1 MDSTSFQNRFFYN
14 WWRSIDRKIFITTI
28 FLILV
33 GCIVSFGATPSIAIK
48 YGLEP
53 YYFVKKQF
61 IFAPLAF
68 FFIFFISLFSR
79 VGIKRIFLFIFL
91 ISIFF
96 IFYSY
101 FIGIESKGSIRWV
114 YFFGYSFQ
122 PSEFLKV
129 SFIIICAWIFSSKN
143 QLKVINNQIFSF
155 ILYLFVSGLILY
167 QPDFSM
173 FIIISSVYF
182 GQLFINGLKWKWVI
196 ACSFFFS
203 FVFFVTYFLLSNVK
217 IRIDNF
223 FDPSTGDNYQ
233 ISKSLQAIKEG
244 GLFGKGT
251 GMGTVKD
258 NLPDAHTDFIFSV
271 IAEEFGLISCL
282 FVIIFFIYLIFKIYK
297 RVKNEKYLFVILSVS
312 GLVIQLGSQIFV
324 NIGSTI
330 GLIPTTGTTL
340 PFISY
345 GGSSMISMA
354 LNIGVILALTKVN
367 YKDNIASNEKEF

>member
-1 MDSTSFQNRFFYN
+1 MQNEQLNIFFYN

-28 FLILV
+28 ILILI
-33 GCIVSFGATPSIAIK
+33 GCLISFGATPSIAIK

-53 YYFVKKQF
+53 YYFVKKHL
-61 IFAPLAF
+61 IFTPVAF
-68 FFIFFISLFSR
+68 FFIFFTSLFSK
-79 VGIKRIFLFIFL
+79 VGIKRFFLFIFL

-96 IFYSY
+96 IFYSF

-143 QLKVINNQIFSF
+143 QLKAINNQIFSF

-271 IAEEFGLISCL
+271 IAEEFGFISCL

-297 RVKNEKYLFVILSVS
+297 RVKNEKHLFIILSVS

-345 GGSSMISMA
+345 GGSSMISTA
-354 LNIGVILALTKVN
+354 LNIGVILALTRVN
-367 YKDNIASNEKEF
+367 YKDNIASDEKEF

>member
-1 MDSTSFQNRFFYN
+1 MQNEQLNIFFYN

-28 FLILV
+28 ILILI
-33 GCIVSFGATPSIAIK
+33 GCLISFGATPSIAIK

-53 YYFVKKQF
+53 YHFVKKHL
-61 IFAPLAF
+61 IFTPVAF
-68 FFIFFISLFSR
+68 FFIFFTSLFSK
-79 VGIKRIFLFIFL
+79 VGIKRFFLFIFL
-91 ISIFF
+91 ISVFF
-96 IFYSY
+96 IFYSF
-101 FIGIESKGSIRWV
+101 FIGIESKGSMRWV

-354 LNIGVILALTKVN
+354 LNIGVILALTRVN
-367 YKDNIASNEKEF
+367 YKNNIASDEKEF

>member
-1 MDSTSFQNRFFYN
+1 MQNEQLNIFFYN

-28 FLILV
+28 ILIFI
-33 GCIVSFGATPSIAIK
+33 GCLISFGATPSIAIK

-53 YYFVKKQF
+53 YYFVKKHL
-61 IFAPLAF
+61 IFTPVAF
-68 FFIFFISLFSR
+68 FFIFFTSLFSK
-79 VGIKRIFLFIFL
+79 VGIKRFFLFIFL

-96 IFYSY
+96 IFYSF

-345 GGSSMISMA
+345 GGSSMISTA

-367 YKDNIASNEKEF
+367 YKDNIALDEKEF

>member
-1 MDSTSFQNRFFYN
+1 MQNEQLNIFFYN

-28 FLILV
+28 ILIFI
-33 GCIVSFGATPSIAIK
+33 GCLISFGATPSIAIK

-53 YYFVKKQF
+53 YHFVKKHL
-61 IFAPLAF
+61 IFTPIAF
-68 FFIFFISLFSR
+68 FFIFFTSLLSK
-79 VGIKRIFLFIFL
+79 VGIKRFFLFIFL
-91 ISIFF
+91 ISVFF
-96 IFYSY
+96 IFYSF
-101 FIGIESKGSIRWV
+101 FIGIENKGSMRWV

-297 RVKNEKYLFVILSVS
+297 RVKNEKYLFIILSVS

>member
-1 MDSTSFQNRFFYN
+1 MQNEQLNIFFYN

-28 FLILV
+28 ILIFI
-33 GCIVSFGATPSIAIK
+33 GCLISFGATPSIAIK

-53 YYFVKKQF
+53 YYFVKKHL
-61 IFAPLAF
+61 IFTPVAF
-68 FFIFFISLFSR
+68 FFIFFTSLFSK
-79 VGIKRIFLFIFL
+79 VGIKRFFLFIFL

-96 IFYSY
+96 IFYSF

-354 LNIGVILALTKVN
+354 LNIGVILALTRVN
-367 YKDNIASNEKEF
+367 YKNNIASDEKEF

>member
-1 MDSTSFQNRFFYN
+1 MQNEQLNIFFYN

-28 FLILV
+28 ILIFI
-33 GCIVSFGATPSIAIK
+33 GCLISFGATPSIAIK

-53 YYFVKKQF
+53 YYFVKKHL
-61 IFAPLAF
+61 IFTPVAF
-68 FFIFFISLFSR
+68 FFIFFTSLFSK
-79 VGIKRIFLFIFL
+79 VGIKRFFLFIFL

-96 IFYSY
+96 IFYSF

-244 GLFGKGT
+244 GLFGKGP

-282 FVIIFFIYLIFKIYK
+282 FVIIFYIYLIFKIYK
-297 RVKNEKYLFVILSVS
+297 RVKNEKYLFIILSVA

-345 GGSSMISMA
+345 GGSSMISTA
-354 LNIGVILALTKVN
+354 LNIGVILALTRVN
-367 YKDNIASNEKEF
+367 YKDNIASDEKEF

>member
-1 MDSTSFQNRFFYN
+1 MQKEQLNIFFYN

-28 FLILV
+28 ILILI
-33 GCIVSFGATPSIAIK
+33 GCLISFGATPSIAIK

-53 YYFVKKQF
+53 YYFVKKHL
-61 IFAPLAF
+61 IFTPVAF
-68 FFIFFISLFSR
+68 FFIFFTSLFSK
-79 VGIKRIFLFIFL
+79 VGIKRFFLFIFL

-96 IFYSY
+96 IFYSF

-345 GGSSMISMA
+345 GGSSMISTA
-354 LNIGVILALTKVN
+354 LNIGVILALTRVN
-367 YKDNIASNEKEF
+367 YKNNIASDEKEF

>member
-1 MDSTSFQNRFFYN
+1 MQNEQLNIFFYN

-28 FLILV
+28 ILIFI
-33 GCIVSFGATPSIAIK
+33 GCLISFGATPSIAIK

-53 YYFVKKQF
+53 YYFVKKHL
-61 IFAPLAF
+61 IFTPVAF
-68 FFIFFISLFSR
+68 FFIFFTSLFSK
-79 VGIKRIFLFIFL
+79 VGIKRFFLFIFL

>member
-1 MDSTSFQNRFFYN
+1 MQNEQLNIFFYN

-28 FLILV
+28 ILIFI
-33 GCIVSFGATPSIAIK
+33 GCLISFGATPSIAIK

-53 YYFVKKQF
+53 YYFVKKHL
-61 IFAPLAF
+61 IFTPVAF
-68 FFIFFISLFSR
+68 FFIFFTSLFSK
-79 VGIKRIFLFIFL
+79 VGIKRFFLFIFL

-96 IFYSY
+96 IFYSF

-143 QLKVINNQIFSF
+143 QLKVINNKIFSF

-345 GGSSMISMA
+345 GGSSMISTA
-354 LNIGVILALTKVN
+354 LNIGVILALTRVN
-367 YKDNIASNEKEF
+367 YKDNIASDEKEF

>member
-1 MDSTSFQNRFFYN
+1 MQNEQLNIFFYN

-28 FLILV
+28 ILILI
-33 GCIVSFGATPSIAIK
+33 GCLISFGATPSIAIK

-53 YYFVKKQF
+53 YYFVKKHL
-61 IFAPLAF
+61 IFTPVAF
-68 FFIFFISLFSR
+68 FFIFFTSLFSK
-79 VGIKRIFLFIFL
+79 VGIKRFFLFIFL
-91 ISIFF
+91 ISVFF
-96 IFYSY
+96 IFYSF

-354 LNIGVILALTKVN
+354 LNIGVILALTRVN
-367 YKDNIASNEKEF
+367 YKDNIASDEKEF

>member
-1 MDSTSFQNRFFYN
+1 MQNEQLNIFFYN

-28 FLILV
+28 ILIFI
-33 GCIVSFGATPSIAIK
+33 GCLISFGATPSIAIK

-53 YYFVKKQF
+53 YYFVKKHL
-61 IFAPLAF
+61 IFTPVAF
-68 FFIFFISLFSR
+68 FFIFFTSLFSK
-79 VGIKRIFLFIFL
+79 VGIKRFFLFIFL

-96 IFYSY
+96 IFYSF

-297 RVKNEKYLFVILSVS
+297 RIKNEKYLFIILCVS

-345 GGSSMISMA
+345 GGSSMISTA
-354 LNIGVILALTKVN
+354 LNIGVILALTRVN
-367 YKDNIASNEKEF
+367 YKDNIASDEKEF

>member
-1 MDSTSFQNRFFYN
+1 MQNEQLNIFFYN

-28 FLILV
+28 ILIFI
-33 GCIVSFGATPSIAIK
+33 GCLISFGATPSIAIK

-53 YYFVKKQF
+53 YYFVKKHL
-61 IFAPLAF
+61 IFTPVAF
-68 FFIFFISLFSR
+68 FFIFFTSLFSK
-79 VGIKRIFLFIFL
+79 VGIKRFFLFIFL

-96 IFYSY
+96 IFYSF

-155 ILYLFVSGLILY
+155 ILYLFISGLILY

-345 GGSSMISMA
+345 GGSSMISTA

>member
-1 MDSTSFQNRFFYN
+1 MQNEQLNIFFYN

-28 FLILV
+28 ILIFI
-33 GCIVSFGATPSIAIK
+33 GCLISFGATPSIAIK

-53 YYFVKKQF
+53 YYFVKKHL
-61 IFAPLAF
+61 IFTPVAF
-68 FFIFFISLFSR
+68 FFIFFTSLFSK
-79 VGIKRIFLFIFL
+79 VGIKRFFLFIFL
-91 ISIFF
+91 ISVFF
-96 IFYSY
+96 IFYSF

-367 YKDNIASNEKEF
+367 YKDNIASDEKEF

>member
-1 MDSTSFQNRFFYN
+1 MQNEQLNIFFYN

-28 FLILV
+28 ILILI
-33 GCIVSFGATPSIAIK
+33 GCLISFGATPSIAIK

-53 YYFVKKQF
+53 YHFVKKHL
-61 IFAPLAF
+61 IFTPVAF
-68 FFIFFISLFSR
+68 FFIFFTSLFSK
-79 VGIKRIFLFIFL
+79 VGIKRFFLFIFL
-91 ISIFF
+91 ISVFF
-96 IFYSY
+96 IFYSF
-101 FIGIESKGSIRWV
+101 FIGIESKGSMRWF

-297 RVKNEKYLFVILSVS
+297 RVKNEKHLFIILSVS

-345 GGSSMISMA
+345 GGSSMISTA
-354 LNIGVILALTKVN
+354 LNIGVILALTRVN
-367 YKDNIASNEKEF
+367 YKDNIASDEKEF

>member
-1 MDSTSFQNRFFYN
+1 MQNEQLNIFFYN

-28 FLILV
+28 ILIFI
-33 GCIVSFGATPSIAIK
+33 GCLISFGATPSIAIK

-53 YYFVKKQF
+53 YYFVKKHL
-61 IFAPLAF
+61 IFTPVAF
-68 FFIFFISLFSR
+68 FFIFFTSLFSK
-79 VGIKRIFLFIFL
+79 VGIKRFFLFIFL

-96 IFYSY
+96 IFYSF

-155 ILYLFVSGLILY
+155 ILYLFISGLILY

-345 GGSSMISMA
+345 GGSSMISTA

-367 YKDNIASNEKEF
+367 YKDNIASDEKEF

>member
-1 MDSTSFQNRFFYN
+1 MQNEQLNIFFYN

-28 FLILV
+28 ILIFI
-33 GCIVSFGATPSIAIK
+33 GCLISFGATPSIAIK

-53 YYFVKKQF
+53 YYFVKKHL
-61 IFAPLAF
+61 IFTPVAF
-68 FFIFFISLFSR
+68 FFIFFTSLFSK
-79 VGIKRIFLFIFL
+79 VGIKRFFLFIFL

-96 IFYSY
+96 IFYSF

-233 ISKSLQAIKEG
+233 ITKSLQAIKEG
-244 GLFGKGT
+244 GLFGKGP

-345 GGSSMISMA
+345 GGSSMISTA
-354 LNIGVILALTKVN
+354 LNIGVILALTRVN
-367 YKDNIASNEKEF
+367 YKDNIASDEKEF

>member
-1 MDSTSFQNRFFYN
+1 MQNEQLNIFFYN

-28 FLILV
+28 ILIFI
-33 GCIVSFGATPSIAIK
+33 GCLISFGATPSIAIK

-53 YYFVKKQF
+53 YYFVKKHL
-61 IFAPLAF
+61 IFTPVAF
-68 FFIFFISLFSR
+68 FFIFFTSLFSK
-79 VGIKRIFLFIFL
+79 VGIKRFFLFIFL

-96 IFYSY
+96 IFYSF

-143 QLKVINNQIFSF
+143 QLKLINNQIFSF

-203 FVFFVTYFLLSNVK
+203 FVVFVTYFLLSNVK

-244 GLFGKGT
+244 GLFGKGP

-271 IAEEFGLISCL
+271 IAEEFGFISCL

-297 RVKNEKYLFVILSVS
+297 RVKNEKHLFIILSVS

-345 GGSSMISMA
+345 GGSSMISTA
-354 LNIGVILALTKVN
+354 LNIGVILALTRVN
-367 YKDNIASNEKEF
+367 YKDNIASDEKEF

>member
-1 MDSTSFQNRFFYN
+1 MQNEQLNIFFYN

-28 FLILV
+28 ILIFI
-33 GCIVSFGATPSIAIK
+33 GCLISFGATPSIAIK

-53 YYFVKKQF
+53 YYFVKKHL
-61 IFAPLAF
+61 IFTPVAF
-68 FFIFFISLFSR
+68 FFIFFTSLFSK
-79 VGIKRIFLFIFL
+79 VGIKRFFLFIFL

-96 IFYSY
+96 IFYSF

-203 FVFFVTYFLLSNVK
+203 FVFFVIYFLLSNVK

>member
-1 MDSTSFQNRFFYN
+1 MQNEQLNIFFYN

-28 FLILV
+28 ILIFI
-33 GCIVSFGATPSIAIK
+33 GCLISFGATPSIAIK

-53 YYFVKKQF
+53 YYFVKKHL
-61 IFAPLAF
+61 IFTPVAF
-68 FFIFFISLFSR
+68 FFIFFTSLFSK
-79 VGIKRIFLFIFL
+79 VGIKRFFLFIFL
-91 ISIFF
+91 ISVFF
-96 IFYSY
+96 IFYSF

-345 GGSSMISMA
+345 GGSSMISTA
-354 LNIGVILALTKVN
+354 LNIGVILALTRVN
-367 YKDNIASNEKEF
+367 YKNNIASDEKEF

>member
-1 MDSTSFQNRFFYN
+1 MQNEQLNIFFYN

-28 FLILV
+28 ILIFI
-33 GCIVSFGATPSIAIK
+33 GCLISFGATPSIAIK

-53 YYFVKKQF
+53 YHFVKKHL
-61 IFAPLAF
+61 IFTPVAF
-68 FFIFFISLFSR
+68 FFIFFTSLFSK
-79 VGIKRIFLFIFL
+79 VGIKRFFLFIFL

-96 IFYSY
+96 IFYSF

-297 RVKNEKYLFVILSVS
+297 RVKNEKYLFVIYEIALK
-312 GLVIQLGSQIFV
+312 
-324 NIGSTI
+324 
-330 GLIPTTGTTL
+330 LI
-340 PFISY
+340 
-345 GGSSMISMA
+345 
-354 LNIGVILALTKVN
+354 
-367 YKDNIASNEKEF
+367 

>member
-1 MDSTSFQNRFFYN
+1 MQNEQLNIFFYN

-28 FLILV
+28 ILILI
-33 GCIVSFGATPSIAIK
+33 GCLISFGATPSIAIK

-53 YYFVKKQF
+53 YYFVKKHL
-61 IFAPLAF
+61 IFTPVAF
-68 FFIFFISLFSR
+68 FFIFFTSLFSKI
-79 VGIKRIFLFIFL
+79 GIKRFFLFIFL
-91 ISIFF
+91 ISVFF
-96 IFYSY
+96 IFYSF

-114 YFFGYSFQ
+114 YFFGHSFQ

-129 SFIIICAWIFSSKN
+129 SFIIICAWIFSLKN

-182 GQLFINGLKWKWVI
+182 GQLFINGLKWKWII

-203 FVFFVTYFLLSNVK
+203 FVFFVTSFHLSNVK

-258 NLPDAHTDFIFSV
+258 NLPDVHTDFIFSV
-271 IAEEFGLISCL
+271 IAEEFGIIGCL
-282 FVIIFFIYLIFKIYK
+282 FIIIFFTYLIFNIYK
-297 RVKNEKYLFVILSVS
+297 RIKNEKYLFVILSVA

-354 LNIGVILALTKVN
+354 LNIGVILALTRVS
-367 YKDNIASNEKEF
+367 YKDNIASDEKEF

>member
-1 MDSTSFQNRFFYN
+1 MQNEQLNIFLYN

-33 GCIVSFGATPSIAIK
+33 GCIISFGATPSIAIK

-53 YYFVKKQF
+53 YYFVKKHF

-68 FFIFFISLFSR
+68 FFILFISLFSR

-96 IFYSY
+96 IFYS
-101 FIGIESKGSIRWV
+101 FFLGIENRGSIRWTS
-114 YFFGYSFQ
+114 FFGYSFQ
-122 PSEFLKV
+122 PSEFLKI

-143 QLKVINNQIFSF
+143 YFLIINNKIISF
-155 ILYLFVSGLILY
+155 ILYLFISSLILS

-173 FIIISSVYF
+173 FVIISIVYF
-182 GQLFINGLKWKWVI
+182 SQLFIAGLKWRWVVAFI
-196 ACSFFFS
+196 FFFS
-203 FVFFVTYFLLSNVK
+203 FISLAVYSFIDNVK
-217 IRIDNF
+217 TRIDNF
-223 FDPSTGDNYQ
+223 LYSTGNDYQ
-233 ISKSLQAIKEG
+233 ISKSIEAIKEG
-244 GLFGKGT
+244 GLIGKGA
-251 GMGTVKD
+251 GLGTVKD

-282 FVIIFFIYLIFKIYK
+282 FVIGVFIYLIFKIYK
-297 RVKNEKYLFVILSVS
+297 RIKNEKYFFTILSVS
-312 GLVIQLGSQIFV
+312 GLVIQMGSQIIV

-330 GLIPTTGTTL
+330 GIIPTTGTTL

-345 GGSSMISMA
+345 GGSSMISMS
-354 LNIGVILALTKVN
+354 LNIGVILALTRVS
-367 YKDNIASNEKEF
+367 YKDNIALDEK